1 VSRVRFEQR
10 DYLRNEVLR
19 AYLCDDTRATMLS
32 ADGQYEPIRAAAA
45 GAATVDAQQRLM
57 SNRLALD
64 Y

>member
-1 VSRVRFEQR
+1 MR

>member
-1 VSRVRFEQR
+1 MR

-32 ADGQYEPIRAAAA
+32 AGGQYEPIHAAA
-45 GAATVDAQQRLM
+45 GAVTVDAQQRLM
-57 SNRLALD
+57 SNRLPLD